1 MKKLLVLAAL
11 FISFSSFSYAIEVN
25 QKILKSFKKDF
36 STATNV
42 QWKALEENLYE
53 ADFSNNGEQ
62 FNAYYNEDGELIGS
76 ARFINKVDMPLL
88 ISKNLQEKYSDF
100 LIRTAIEYN
109 NGNETSY
116 FVTMVSKCKTVVL
129 QASPSGSLS
138 VVKKFKTY

>member
-25 QKILKSFKKDF
+25 QKILTSFKKDF
-36 STATNV
+36 STAINV
-42 QWKALEENLYE
+42 QWKAIEETLYE
-53 ADFSNNGEQ
+53 AEFSYNGEQ

-76 ARFINKVDMPLL
+76 ARYINKANMPLL
-88 ISKNLQEKYSDF
+88 IAKSLQEKYGDF
-100 LIRTAIEYN
+100 ILRTAIEYN
-109 NGNETSY
+109 NGSETSY
-116 FVTMVSKCKTVVL
+116 FITMVSKCKSVVL

>member
-1 MKKLLVLAAL
+1 MKKLLILAAL
-11 FISFSSFSYAIEVN
+11 FISFSSFSYAINVN
-25 QKILKSFKKDF
+25 QKILNSFKKDF
-36 STATNV
+36 STAVNV
-42 QWKALEENLYE
+42 QWKALEETVYE
-53 ADFSNNGEQ
+53 AEFTYNGDQ

-76 ARFINKVDMPLL
+76 ARYISKANMPLL
-88 ISKNLQEKYSDF
+88 ISKSLQEKYGNF

-116 FVTMVSKCKTVVL
+116 FITMVSQYKSVVL

>member
-1 MKKLLVLAAL
+1 MKKLLILAAL
-11 FISFSSFSYAIEVN
+11 FISFSSFSYAINVN
-25 QKILKSFKKDF
+25 QKILNSFKKDF
-36 STATNV
+36 STAINV
-42 QWKALEENLYE
+42 QWKALEETVYQAE
-53 ADFSNNGEQ
+53 FSYNGEL

-76 ARFINKVDMPLL
+76 ARFINKGNMPLL
-88 ISKNLQEKYSDF
+88 ISKSLQEKYGNF

-116 FVTMVSKCKTVVL
+116 FITMVSQCKSVIV